1 MSRLGLQSM
10 TRTLPYTAKYNSSP
24 IVTVL
29 YKYSTQYLT
38 VPEVIAVVGAE
49 HEQHECVGES
59 KLVVVEHLERAGT
72 AKKHAPLDLELEGA
86 FLDDGLVVDEASWRI
101 IMRYFCQLA
110 AEEVKS
116 VGKESRWTS
125 IRCKCEQDKINQR
138 IESQFNVKHIG
149 WMLMESQSNRAWGH
163 EQRAPTTHPPPGTAC
178 RTPRPCAKR
187 HGPRADHPLTRT
199 VGRLEQAVS
208 SLSSCASRR
217 GRWRL
222 PLGMF
227 PWRSPRQG

>member
-1 MSRLGLQSM
+1 M

-59 KLVVVEHLERAGT
+59 KLMVVEHLERAGT
-72 AKKHAPLDLELEGA
+72 AEKHAREAQLDLELEGA
-86 FLDDGLVVDEASWRI
+86 FLDDGHVVDEASGRI
-101 IMRYFCQLA
+101 IMWYFCQLA

-125 IRCKCEQDKINQR
+125 IRCKCEQDKINQ
-138 IESQFNVKHIG
+138 K
-149 WMLMESQSNRAWGH
+149 NRV
-163 EQRAPTTHPPPGTAC
+163 PI
-178 RTPRPCAKR
+178 
-187 HGPRADHPLTRT
+187 
-199 VGRLEQAVS
+199 
-208 SLSSCASRR
+208 
-217 GRWRL
+217 
-222 PLGMF
+222 
-227 PWRSPRQG
+227 